1 MKKSTADSASG
12 VRAREGGSESAAAG
26 NVIPRD
32 ALFRA
37 QVATYRLRWH
47 CEDCAHFEG
56 DGCAHGLPS
65 ARHRETLDRDPNA
78 PLAFCKEHELI

>member
-1 MKKSTADSASG
+1 MKKIAADSASG
-12 VRAREGGSESAAAG
+12 VRAREGASEATAG
-26 NVIPRD
+26 KVIPRD

-37 QVATYRLRWH
+37 QVETYRLRWH

-65 ARHRETLDRDPNA
+65 VRHREAVDHEPDA

>member
-1 MKKSTADSASG
+1 MKKSATDSASA
-12 VRAREGGSESAAAG
+12 VRAHEAASEAG
-26 NVIPRD
+26 KVIPRD

-37 QVATYRLRWH
+37 QVETYRLRWH

-65 ARHRETLDRDPNA
+65 ARHREALDRDPDA

>member
-1 MKKSTADSASG
+1 MKSAADSASG
-12 VRAREGGSESAAAG
+12 VRAREGATVMAEK
-26 NVIPRD
+26 VIARD

-37 QVATYRLRWH
+37 QVETYRLRWH

-65 ARHRETLDRDPNA
+65 ARHREAVDHEPDA

>member
-1 MKKSTADSASG
+1 MLIA
-12 VRAREGGSESAAAG
+12 
-26 NVIPRD
+26 RD

-37 QVATYRLRWH
+37 QVDELRFRFH
-47 CEDCAHFEG
+47 CESCAHFEG

-65 ARHRETLDRDPNA
+65 ERFREKTHEDPNA